1 MVNNSLLV
9 AIVATS
15 GTKLGFYFRFSKKK
29 HNFALN
35 KRNNSCLSR
44 FYTNLIHGKA
54 FLKSISLK
62 VKFRYDSLNSN
73 TLWL

>member
-15 GTKLGFYFRFSKKK
+15 GTKLCLYFRFSKKK

-35 KRNNSCLSR
+35 KRNNSC
-44 FYTNLIHGKA
+44 FKP
-54 FLKSISLK
+54 SLHE
-62 VKFRYDSLNSN
+62 FDSWKGFFEVHFIES
-73 TLWL
+73 

>member
-15 GTKLGFYFRFSKKK
+15 GTKLGLYFRFSKKK

-35 KRNNSCLSR
+35 KRNNSC
-44 FYTNLIHGKA
+44 FKP
-54 FLKSISLK
+54 SLHE
-62 VKFRYDSLNSN
+62 FDSWKGFFEVHFIES
-73 TLWL
+73 